1 MDEAQIAHSIFANAS
16 QIEKMGIVTI
26 LFLVCMAL
34 LYLLKKASSD
44 KAEVLKLLETHKT
57 EMHDLLDRDRED
69 RMKLYD
75 KVVEGIA
82 KTNQSIEEMKNLSR
96 QNQEMM
102 NTLFKSIIDRGGNN
116 G

>member
-1 MDEAQIAHSIFANAS
+1 MDETQIVHTLFSNAS

-34 LYLLKKASSD
+34 LYLLKKATSD
-44 KAEVLKLLETHKT
+44 KQEMLKLLETHKA

-82 KTNQSIEEMKNLSR
+82 KTNQSIDEMKNLSR
-96 QNQEMM
+96 QNQETM
-102 NTLFKSIIDRGGNN
+102 NMLFKAFLEKGGK
-116 G
+116 

>member
-1 MDEAQIAHSIFANAS
+1 MDETQIAHTLLSNAS
-16 QIEKMGIVTI
+16 QIEKMGIVSI

-44 KAEVLKLLETHKT
+44 KAEVLKLLETHKS

-82 KTNQSIEEMKNLSR
+82 KTNQSIDEMKNLSR

-102 NTLFKSIIDRGGNN
+102 NTLFKAIIDRGGI
-116 G
+116 GG